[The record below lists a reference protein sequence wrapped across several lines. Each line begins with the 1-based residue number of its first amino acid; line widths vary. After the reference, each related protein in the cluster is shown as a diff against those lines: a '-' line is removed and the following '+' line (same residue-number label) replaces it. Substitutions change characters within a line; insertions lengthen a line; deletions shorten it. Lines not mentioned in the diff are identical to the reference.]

1 MRSWAQSLTQQQ
13 QNKTGCEGR
22 KKERKTRWDA
32 SGAEG
37 CLGVP
42 NCSTPVFS
50 TQSLLFPDIFQSV
63 CVVVGI
69 CLGMM
74 VHKLAIPVLG
84 RLRQEHCNK
93 FKTSVG
99 YRVRLYLKTS
109 EGSSVIAK
117 S

>member
-1 MRSWAQSLTQQQ
+1 MPLEQGNAWEFQTALLLSSPLRA
-13 QNKTGCEGR
+13 
-22 KKERKTRWDA
+22 
-32 SGAEG
+32 
-37 CLGVP
+37 
-42 NCSTPVFS
+42 CSFLIFS
-50 TQSLLFPDIFQSV
+50 KVCV